1 MWIVNNFWD
10 ISNLVKVKI
19 YTKDI
24 CMYVCNCLP
33 YYLALFHIDTKV
45 SQFKYVCMYV
55 ALRITCNILQQI

>member
-19 YTKDI
+19 YMKDI

-45 SQFKYVCMYV
+45 SQSNMYVCM
-55 ALRITCNILQQI
+55 